1 MPMFGGKNAPPAQQT
16 TSESTYKL
24 GPEQQQIFDTIF
36 PTIKRTAQQGIN
48 LPKQTYIPP
57 NALQTQAQEGI
68 LAKARTGDIKN
79 LSNDVVGANRFLL
92 NDAIKVDSNPHLAG
106 YVDASRRSLDDA
118 FRETVLPGIGQSAL
132 ASGGYGDTRHGV
144 SEGIATGKY
153 MNAARDLTSQIYN
166 NAYNSGLDAM
176 SKGIALSP
184 TGMEMASAP
193 ERAID
198 TVGALRRQED
208 IAKMGD
214 QFTRGNMDYILAQDM
229 LSMLQ
234 GIPGGT
240 NVATTTGPPT
250 TQPGGFQKL
259 MGGASAGM
267 GMAGTL
273 TSAGMAVN
281 PLLGLGLGA
290 LAGVLM

>member
-1 MPMFGGKNAPPAQQT
+1 MAMFGGKNAPPANTT

-36 PTIKRTAQQGIN
+36 PKIKQVATDGIK
-48 LPKQTYIPP
+48 LPKNTYVPP
-57 NALQTQAQEGI
+57 NALQMEAQEGV
-68 LAKARTGDIKN
+68 LAKARTGDVRQTSDN
-79 LSNDVVGANRFLL
+79 VVNASNFLL

-118 FRETVLPGIGQSAL
+118 FRETVLPGIGRSSL
-132 ASGGYGDTRHGV
+132 ATGGYGDTRHGV
-144 SEGIATGKY
+144 AQGIATGKY
-153 MNAARDLTSQIYN
+153 MNAARDMTSQIYN
-166 NAYNSGLDAM
+166 NAYNQGLDAM

-184 TGMEMASAP
+184 TTMQMSLYP
-193 ERAID
+193 ETTLD
-198 TVGALRRQED
+198 SVGALRRQEEMNKTAD
-208 IAKMGD
+208 KFM
-214 QFTRGNMDYILAQDM
+214 RSNMDYILSKEM
-229 LSMLQ
+229 LGLLQ

-240 NVATTTGPPT
+240 NVASTTGPPT
-250 TQPGGFQKL
+250 TEPSGFQKML
-259 MGGASAGM
+259 GGASTGM
-267 GMAGTL
+267 GLAGTL